1 MFALDGS
8 CKEVESKGYGYGYG
22 YGYAYICPDVS
33 TYSLFHP

>member
-1 MFALDGS
+1 MFAFDGS

-22 YGYAYICPDVS
+22 YAYAYICPDVS